1 MSELYN
7 SIMTGLNEAI
17 EDSKS
22 EKKTLKRHEVTIEPI
37 KAYEAK
43 EIKEIRNKVGLSQRL
58 FAGFMGVSNKTVEA
72 WEKGT
77 NKPSGAASRILSMME
92 MDSNLI
98 ENFPFVKFQK
108 KE

>member
-17 EDSKS
+17 EDAQS
-22 EKKTLKRHEVTIEPI
+22 EKKTLQRHVVTIEPV
-37 KAYEAK
+37 KEYEAK

-92 MDSNLI
+92 MDTKFI
-98 ENFPFVKFQK
+98 ERFPFVKFGDK
-108 KE
+108 K

>member
-7 SIMTGLNEAI
+7 SIMTGINEAI
-17 EDSKS
+17 EDAQS
-22 EKKTLKRHEVTIEPI
+22 EKKTLRRRVVTIEPV
-37 KAYEAK
+37 KEYEAK

-77 NKPSGAASRILSMME
+77 NKPSGAASRILRMME
-92 MDSNLI
+92 MDADFI
-98 ENFPFVKFQK
+98 QHFPFVKFGEK
-108 KE
+108 K

>member
-17 EDSKS
+17 EDAKS
-22 EKKTLKRHEVTIEPI
+22 EKKTLKRHVVTIEPI
-37 KAYEAK
+37 KEYEAK

-92 MDSNLI
+92 MDSNFI
-98 ENFPFVKFQK
+98 EHFPFVKFQK

>member
-7 SIMTGLNEAI
+7 SIMVGLNEAI
-17 EDSKS
+17 EDAQS
-22 EKKTLKRHEVTIEPI
+22 EKKSLRRLVVTIEPV
-37 KAYEAK
+37 KEYEAK

-58 FAGFMGVSNKTVEA
+58 FAGFMCVSNKTVEA

-92 MDSNLI
+92 MDSDFI
-98 ENFPFVKFQK
+98 ERFPFVKFGEK
-108 KE
+108 